1 MKTKSETQAKA
12 LLEEID
18 ETIDLVKRGK
28 IAVPDDQTI
37 FNFLLKGSLKE
48 DLPEPSKSPTP
59 PIATEPDKLALSEL
73 LSRFFDSIP
82 EGSLEDNT
90 LSTMRLHERHL
101 LRILKPKLNVRELKN
116 QQLQSYINKRAKEKT
131 QRIVDKSVPKKKQK
145 RVPVSATTI
154 RKELVTLG
162 SAWRWAIDVELLS
175 DRFPNRGLRWP
186 KTEEKPP
193 FQTWEEIE
201 RQNEEGDLTRA
212 EADALWDCLYLRQN
226 EIAELLKYV
235 EQNAR

>member
-1 MKTKSETQAKA
+1 MASLQQEPTGTFHVVIRFQGKRAKRSLKTKSETQAKA

-37 FNFLLKGSLKE
+37 FNFLMKGSVKE
-48 DLPEPSKSPTP
+48 DPPKPNKSPNT

-73 LSRFFDSIP
+73 LCRFFDSIP
-82 EGSLEDNT
+82 DGSLEDNT

-116 QQLQSYINKRAKEKT
+116 QQLQRYINKRAKEKT
-131 QRIVDKSVPKKKQK
+131 QRIIDKSVPKKKQK

-162 SAWRWAIDVELLS
+162 SAWR
-175 DRFPNRGLRWP
+175 
-186 KTEEKPP
+186 
-193 FQTWEEIE
+193 
-201 RQNEEGDLTRA
+201 
-212 EADALWDCLYLRQN
+212 
-226 EIAELLKYV
+226 
-235 EQNAR
+235 